1 MLCVL
6 CHDNITGY
14 GNNAQPVA
22 EGQCCDSCNFGVV
35 LQQRLRH
42 ALLSH
47 SNGNALP
54 NDQRNGEQNGP
65 HEQKEPHR
73 RP

>member
-6 CHDNITGY
+6 CNDNITGY

-22 EGQCCDSCNFGVV
+22 EGKCCDSCNFSVV
-35 LQQRLRH
+35 LQERLRH

-47 SNGNALP
+47 ATEPNGSAAASVERNA
-54 NDQRNGEQNGP
+54 P
-65 HEQKEPHR
+65 HEQKEPR
-73 RP
+73 RRL